1 MIQDQ
6 SKIFRFSLLTPL
18 KKQNWATKWEMSFN
32 ASKCK
37 VMHIGKQLGTGPYEY
52 VINGQKLEVVTK
64 EKDLGI
70 ILVS

>member
-1 MIQDQ
+1 M
-6 SKIFRFSLLTPL
+6 
-18 KKQNWATKWEMSFN
+18 FN
-32 ASKCK
+32 ARKCK

-70 ILVS
+70 ILSSNLKVADQCAAACAKANRMLGLINRNI

>member
-1 MIQDQ
+1 
-6 SKIFRFSLLTPL
+6 
-18 KKQNWATKWEMSFN
+18 MSFN